1 MIVSARRAAFPKS
14 NVHLGRFER
23 GTTNVGTLRPVAFFP
38 IVPADDV
45 FFTAKGLVRALPI
58 KLPFLAGF
66 EIRMDMFFVPYK
78 LYNKSLRDNNVSTFN
93 PDTVEFPRI
102 SFAGMVSSG
111 ITETTSIRTGAYLA
125 SNAALYANR
134 GAFISYYAGNSRYN
148 GTSYPFVEAG
158 SFANHMGLPVGFFNG
173 YPLTTQGSSA
183 PRINFSALRYLSY
196 VDVFRN
202 YYANLQLKYAAMAPA
217 SLYSQA
223 DGSDV
228 RPRLRPAPAQYVIPC
243 EYLDK
248 YIEAAYEFTP
258 AKISNPNANMPQT
271 EFITSSSDSGYA
283 IDSIPAAL
291 AITENLCTRD
301 GGLFLRSFAPYFQES
316 WIDKNKY
323 DSGPGSVSVQVEDDQ
338 ILLTS
343 IRSGSKILKFK
354 ELSVAGGYRYDDF
367 LDVQFDVRTTADT
380 TIPVFLGSARGSLDS
395 DPLYQLAPGESS
407 MSGIGSGLGAIGG
420 TSMGTIGCS
429 PRRWTFHE
437 FGDIMVI
444 LSLVPRVSYF
454 SGIDPF
460 LEKTTLNTL
469 YYPSLDRLGFQSLMH
484 RNAVSSHFMS
494 FSEVLPPV
502 TAPNDPSTFT
512 PYFFLGDVNDNPVE
526 SPTAGSFSDYYNRA
540 LGYQPAWSEYT
551 IGVDRVCGDLA
562 TTLRPWALTR
572 IPGADMSG
580 SLTPLSNR
588 TDADLRA
595 GYEHYAG
602 EINSSL
608 FTQNLV
614 IDGTKALLSASTS
627 GSYLS
632 PAIFHDTYIHPADF
646 NYLFEDT
653 RADAHNFVYE
663 LSFQCDVRREKSKLN
678 MPTFGL

>member
-1 MIVSARRAAFPKS
+1 MIVSARRAAFPQS

-45 FFTAKGLVRALPI
+45 FFAAKGLVRALPI

-66 EIRMDMFFVPYK
+66 EIRMDMFFCPYK

-93 PDTVEFPRI
+93 PDSVEFPRI
-102 SFAGMVSSG
+102 SFAGMASSG
-111 ITETTSIRTGAYLA
+111 IGQAGSIRVGAYLT

-134 GAFISYYAGNSRYN
+134 GATISYYAGNSRYL
-148 GTSYPFVEAG
+148 GTSFPFVEAG
-158 SFANHMGLPVGFFNG
+158 SFANHMGLPSGFFNG
-173 YPLTTQGSSA
+173 YPRRTDGAQA
-183 PRINFSALRYLSY
+183 PRITFSALRYLSY

-202 YYANLQLKYAAMAPA
+202 YYANLQLKYASMAPA
-217 SLYSQA
+217 SLYSQPNGQ
-223 DGSDV
+223 DI
-228 RPRLRPAPAQYVIPC
+228 RPRLRPSPAQYVVPC
-243 EYLDK
+243 DYLDK
-248 YIEAAYEFTP
+248 FIEAAYEFTP
-258 AKISNPNANMPQT
+258 QPLSNPNLNVSQT
-271 EFITSSSDSGYA
+271 EFITSGSDSGIA
-283 IDSIPAAL
+283 IETLPAAL
-291 AITENLCTRD
+291 TITENLCTRD
-301 GGLFLRSFAPYFQES
+301 GGLFLRSFAPYYQES
-316 WIDKNKY
+316 WIDKAKY
-323 DSGPGSVSVQVEDDQ
+323 DSGPGSVSVQVEDNQ
-338 ILLTS
+338 VLLTS

-367 LDVQFDVRTTADT
+367 LDVQFDVKTTADT
-380 TIPVFLGSARGSLDS
+380 TVPVFLGSARGSLDS
-395 DPLYQLAPGESS
+395 DPLYQLAPGESEL
-407 MSGIGSGLGAIGG
+407 SGIGKGLGAIGG

-437 FGDIMVI
+437 FGEIMVL

-469 YYPSLDRLGFQSLMH
+469 YYPALDRLGFQPLMH
-484 RNAVSSHFMS
+484 RNAVSSHFVS

-502 TAPNDPSTFT
+502 TSPNDPSTFT
-512 PYFFLGDVNDNPVE
+512 PYYFLGDVNDAPDQT
-526 SPTAGSFSDYYNRA
+526 PAAGSFSDYYNRS

-551 IGVDRVCGDLA
+551 IGVDRVCGDLT

-572 IPGADMSG
+572 NPGSDMSG
-580 SLTPLSNR
+580 NLTPLSNR
-588 TDADLRA
+588 TEADLRA
-595 GYEHYAG
+595 GYDHYAG
-602 EINSSL
+602 EMNSNL
-608 FTQNLV
+608 FTQSLV
-614 IDGTKALLSASTS
+614 IDATHALGNGS

-632 PAIFHDTYIHPADF
+632 PAIFHDTYIHPSDF

-663 LSFQCDVRREKSKLN
+663 ISFQCDVRREKSKLN